1 MLFARDANGTERL
14 TDAGKRR
21 LDSAMGDFVRYPRD
35 SPLVVEGYSRTAE
48 GGSAYLSSAEQATLV
63 RDYLR
68 DRLRRKSS
76 LVDFIAMGDA
86 AVGSPNGDSR
96 WAGVALALFV
106 RKDALAGASR

>member
-1 MLFARDANGTERL
+1 
-14 TDAGKRR
+14 
-21 LDSAMGDFVRYPRD
+21 MGDFVRYPRD
-35 SPLVVEGYSRTAE
+35 SPLVVEGYSQTTE

-86 AVGSPNGDSR
+86 AVGSPTGDSR
-96 WAGVALALFV
+96 WAGVALVLYV
-106 RKDALAGASR
+106 RKDALGASR